1 MLVDLRRQ
9 GPGNSINDLPHT
21 PCSKCPFLFPA
32 PCMRGSQ
39 GWARSLRPIW
49 RAPHGHQ
56 TMLGTK
62 GPSDWSINAN
72 AQLPGTKVY
81 AQQTGARRV
90 SMTGW
95 ELMPDLS
102 PSVPPPPPPPK
113 FSKSPLPWRLPL
125 THTHIRLLN
134 RLSKCVWRAGG
145 NNQGE

>member
-102 PSVPPPPPPPK
+102 PSVPPPPPQVFQVAPPLAT
-113 FSKSPLPWRLPL
+113 SPHTY
-125 THTHIRLLN
+125 THTFTQSTFKMCL
-134 RLSKCVWRAGG
+134 AGG
-145 NNQGE
+145 GK